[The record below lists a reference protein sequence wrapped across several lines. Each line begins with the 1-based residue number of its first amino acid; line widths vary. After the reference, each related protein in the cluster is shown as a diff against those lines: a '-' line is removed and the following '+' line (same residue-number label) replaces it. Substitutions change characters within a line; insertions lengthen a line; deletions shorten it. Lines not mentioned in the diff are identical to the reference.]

1 MYIPICPILG
11 QKACGYRLKHCAH
24 MEFQLVNNRLVR
36 RPDFKFLNLRYTVAE
51 SMTFDIIANE
61 HLQYLHT
68 GYIKTWATIQ
78 QKNYGITRQEVV
90 FVIKLCKNCATIIPA
105 NSSGF
110 YISKVNFQNTLN
122 YIH

>member
-1 MYIPICPILG
+1 
-11 QKACGYRLKHCAH
+11 
-24 MEFQLVNNRLVR
+24 
-36 RPDFKFLNLRYTVAE
+36 
-51 SMTFDIIANE
+51 MTFDIIANE